1 MSAAAPVTVPPAP
14 GASPAPAAPSSPPP
28 LLEARGL
35 AKSFGANRVL
45 EDINFELF
53 PGDCL
58 AVCGENGAGKSTLI
72 KALTAVHA
80 PSAGEIRWRGRAV
93 NWTSPRHSAA
103 AGLAAAHQEFSTL
116 DALSVAEN
124 IYLGDE
130 PRARWGLLDRR
141 RMNADAGA
149 LLGALGIA
157 LAPTRQLGQ
166 LGVAERQMVE
176 IAKALRRGPQA
187 LILDE
192 PTAVLSERDSDRLFE
207 MLRRLRARGVGI
219 VYVSHRLDEIFTVC
233 NRIMV
238 LKDGRV
244 TATGAA
250 SEFDHDKVTRAM
262 VGRELGEMFPP
273 KAAGRATGEAV
284 IELKNLRPTRA
295 GRGRGPGGGAGRGD
309 GGGRGDGDGDGGRA
323 GVSCSV
329 RGGEIVALAG
339 LVGAGRS
346 AIAEAIFGL
355 RAADGEVVLRGEK
368 FARRS
373 PSAAIAKRL
382 LMLPEDRKGDGLF
395 PAAAVAANFVATTL
409 RRHAAWWLPRR
420 FAERRAAALKSEKGV
435 VVADVGMPMS
445 ELSGG
450 NQQKVLLHR
459 LLENRPAAL
468 LLDEPTRGVD
478 VGAKADIYKTLRA
491 LAEQGAAIL
500 MISSELVE
508 VVGMAD
514 RVLVLRGGEVAAE
527 LVAAQISEEAVIA
540 AATADAPG
548 PARRA
553 H

>member
-1 MSAAAPVTVPPAP
+1 MSAAAPSPPA
-14 GASPAPAAPSSPPP
+14 ASPPP

-35 AKSFGANRVL
+35 GKSFGANRVL
-45 EDINFELF
+45 DAVDFALF

-93 NWTSPRHSAA
+93 NWASPRHSAA

-116 DALSVAEN
+116 DALTVAEN

-141 RMNADAGA
+141 CMNADAGK

-284 IELKNLRPTRA
+284 IELKNLRPKRA
-295 GRGRGPGGGAGRGD
+295 GRGR
-309 GGGRGDGDGDGGRA
+309 GDGGRA

-329 RGGEIVALAG
+329 RAGEIVALAG

-355 RAADGEVVLRGEK
+355 RAADGEVLLRGEK

-420 FAERRAAALKSEKGV
+420 FAERRAAVLKSEKGV

-514 RVLVLRGGEVAAE
+514 RVLVLRDGEVAAE

>member
-1 MSAAAPVTVPPAP
+1 MSAVAPVTVLPVP
-14 GASPAPAAPSSPPP
+14 GASPAPAAPSPPAP

-45 EDINFELF
+45 DDINFELF

-244 TATGAA
+244 TAAGAA

-284 IELKNLRPTRA
+284 IELKNLRSKH
-295 GRGRGPGGGAGRGD
+295 GD
-309 GGGRGDGDGDGGRA
+309 R
-323 GVSCSV
+323 V
-329 RGGEIVALAG
+329 
-339 LVGAGRS
+339 
-346 AIAEAIFGL
+346 
-355 RAADGEVVLRGEK
+355 
-368 FARRS
+368 
-373 PSAAIAKRL
+373 
-382 LMLPEDRKGDGLF
+382 

-420 FAERRAAALKSEKGV
+420 FAERRAAVLKSEKGV

-514 RVLVLRGGEVAAE
+514 RVLVLRDSEVAAE

-540 AATADAPG
+540 AAAADAS
-548 PARRA
+548 AA
-553 H
+553 ASH